1 MRGKT
6 SEKCGLRTRA
16 HLKRSS
22 GDRET
27 GEAPPQSS
35 LFNPRW
41 AAVLLFT
48 ALLTACGSTPKR
60 SGPAERAPPGSGG
73 GYYLDD
79 GPGANAPANIEA
91 IPDAVPKI
99 ETLGRG
105 TMRPYTVMGRN
116 YTPMTRLEPY
126 KARGIASWYGRRY
139 HGKQTSSGEIYD
151 MYAMTAAHTV
161 LPIPS
166 YVRVTN
172 VSNGKSVVLRVND
185 RGPFI
190 DNRLIDLSYTAAY
203 KLGILG
209 AGSGMVDVESIIP
222 GQSPV
227 APQPA
232 AAPAPVAPAP
242 PVPVAIETAPITAI
256 PLPPPAPV
264 AAPQP
269 ATPAAT
275 STGAAATG
283 GSYLQFGAFGVQANA
298 ESYLARLQTQADWLA
313 GTLRIQQSEGI
324 YRVQAGPYASE
335 AAARE
340 AAERAG
346 QMLGTRPV
354 VINR

>member
-1 MRGKT
+1 MTVLSR
-6 SEKCGLRTRA
+6 
-16 HLKRSS
+16 
-22 GDRET
+22 
-27 GEAPPQSS
+27 
-35 LFNPRW
+35 
-41 AAVLLFT
+41 AAVILLA
-48 ALLTACGSTPKR
+48 ALLAACGSTPKR
-60 SGPAERAPPGSGG
+60 SGSIDRTPGTGASSAGG

-99 ETLGRG
+99 EPLGRG

-172 VSNGKSVVLRVND
+172 VANGKSVVLRVND

-209 AGSGMVDVESIIP
+209 GGSGMVEAESIIP
-222 GQSPV
+222 GQSL
-227 APQPA
+227 ATPQPA
-232 AAPAPVAPAP
+232 AAAPVAPAP
-242 PVPVAIETAPITAI
+242 PVPVAIETAPVTAI
-256 PLPPPAPV
+256 PLPQPAAV
-264 AAPQP
+264 AAV
-269 ATPAAT
+269 PAAT
-275 STGAAATG
+275 SASSAATG

-298 ESYLARLQTQADWLA
+298 ESYLARLQAQADWLT
-313 GTLRIQQSEGI
+313 GTLRVEQSGGI

-335 AAARE
+335 TAARE

-346 QMLGTRPV
+346 QVLGAKPVIVTR
-354 VINR
+354 

>member
-1 MRGKT
+1 MT
-6 SEKCGLRTRA
+6 SVLSRA
-16 HLKRSS
+16 VV
-22 GDRET
+22 
-27 GEAPPQSS
+27 
-35 LFNPRW
+35 
-41 AAVLLFT
+41 VLLA
-48 ALLTACGSTPKR
+48 ALLASCGSAPKR
-60 SGPAERAPPGSGG
+60 SGSIDRAPGTGAPSGGG

-79 GPGANAPANIEA
+79 GPGANPPANIDA

-209 AGSGMVDVESIIP
+209 GGSGMVEVESIIP
-222 GQSPV
+222 GQSSAP
-227 APQPA
+227 PQPA
-232 AAPAPVAPAP
+232 AAAPAVVAPAAP
-242 PVPVAIETAPITAI
+242 PVAVAIDMAPVTAI

-264 AAPQP
+264 AAPLP
-269 ATPAAT
+269 ATPAVT
-275 STGAAATG
+275 STSAAATS

-313 GTLRIQQSEGI
+313 GTLRVEQSSGV

-340 AAERAG
+340 AAERAA
-346 QMLGTRPV
+346 QSLGSKPV